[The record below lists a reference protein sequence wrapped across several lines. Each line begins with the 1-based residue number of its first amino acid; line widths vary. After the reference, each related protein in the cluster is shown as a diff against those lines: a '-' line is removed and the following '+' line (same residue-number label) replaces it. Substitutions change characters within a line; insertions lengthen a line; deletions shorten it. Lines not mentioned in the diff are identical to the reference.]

1 MRDDS
6 ATHMRM
12 ATVMVVDDED
22 INRALLANQ
31 LENEGHSVVEAEDG
45 DAALN
50 ILEARKTPIDLILLD
65 VVMPVMDGYQLCQR
79 IKSDPK
85 NLTLPIVFVTS
96 LQDQESRVR
105 GLEAGGDDFLN
116 KPVDPIELK
125 IRVKNLLRVK
135 AFHDMRNRQRELLE
149 VELDRMRDQLLRADR
164 LATVGTLA
172 AGTGHELNN
181 ILSVLQ
187 MTADIIKRRSQQNP
201 PLAPRETDLTRIDT
215 VVNHI
220 GIHARTLLNYGRP
233 GPEQAEKCDICE
245 IVRQTMDMLRISGRV
260 KHAKLETELAKH
272 PVFAE
277 VNRNRMEQVL
287 VNLIF
292 NAVDAVAGTT
302 GRSKQVKVGV
312 DDAGPHVEIRVSDN
326 GCGIKADKLNEIFNP
341 YYTTKP
347 VGQGTG
353 LGLPVVK
360 NIVESYKGTIRVE
373 SEEGVGTN
381 AIVEL
386 PKL

>member
-1 MRDDS
+1 MS
-6 ATHMRM
+6 SHSTTHLRR
-12 ATVMVVDDED
+12 ATVLVVDDED
-22 INRALLANQ
+22 INRTLLANQ
-31 LENEGHSVVEAEDG
+31 LENEGHSVLEAEDG

-50 ILEARKTPIDLILLD
+50 ILESTDTPIDLILLD
-65 VVMPVMDGYQLCQR
+65 VVMPIMDGYQLCSR
-79 IKSDPK
+79 IKADPK
-85 NLTLPIVFVTS
+85 HFTLPIVFVTS

-105 GLEAGGDDFLN
+105 GLEAGCDDFLN
-116 KPVDPIELK
+116 KPVDPIELN

-149 VELDRMRDQLLRADR
+149 FELDRIRDQLLRTDR

-187 MTADIIKRRSQQNP
+187 MSADIIKRRAQQTP
-201 PLAPRETDLTRIDT
+201 PLPPRDTDLARIDT
-215 VVNHI
+215 VINHI

-233 GPEQAEKCDICE
+233 GPEQAEKCDICD
-245 IVRQTMDMLRISGRV
+245 IVRQTMDMLRVSGRV
-260 KHAKLETELAKH
+260 KHATFETKLAKL

-292 NAVDAVAGTT
+292 NAVDAVAENIGKP
-302 GRSKQVKVGV
+302 KQVKIGV
-312 DDAGPHVEIRVSDN
+312 EELNGRVFCRVSDN

-347 VGQGTG
+347 IGQGTG

-373 SEEGVGTN
+373 SQEGVGTT

-386 PKL
+386 PGA